1 MMEERENLD
10 VGEKILSVKA
20 LARKVLMEPDA
31 SRGFIVE
38 YVKKGIVA
46 IKKLREIYY
55 GNRDDDSVSTEE
67 KKEIKGLIIKL
78 IRHLSSINFDVAD
91 ERAQRYAQML
101 NHYRFVELA
110 DDKSLIAEFEKARQD
125 YKDHPNDGHA
135 CNRFG
140 WVLHDCLRASYGRL
154 KNVKLTQFF
163 LKEFET
169 WTYSGAPKQR
179 NLTLAVW
186 REQDIEEA
194 KTFLDGIGDAL
205 LYSQQGEWKNAL
217 RAVEI
222 YLKRHPDAENTQAY
236 EIIKDACWHL
246 LREDAAALMS
256 LLNDGVEVFGALEK
270 KSARYSYV
278 LSMATTAITRVLK
291 DSKTVWPNRFK
302 NGGRSSDSDVEKS
315 AAQYIAF
322 VKNWGIG
329 NFIEGDRDD
338 GYKIYRHRLSLV
350 GRVVLALL
358 RCAIKAKVD
367 VASSENWILSFAES
381 ERGLFD
387 RNPDDYLFRMADVLY
402 RQGDLEK
409 SRLYALDLV
418 RENQSEGWRWRVLGR
433 TYPKDARERADCFSR
448 ATSQAR
454 VIENARRV
462 GFLNKLFD
470 PKHRPTEIEADFDDA
485 PFVAEKAMQDGRAEA
500 LLVEGAKQ
508 CDGVVLSCV
517 KDKRDSEKTSMRVW
531 WRSDDGCECTD
542 FVSLNMLGSD
552 IDLSKV
558 GAPIVLFMVKV
569 GEREKVVKVQ
579 SRPQGRC
586 LDIYPYRTG
595 VVVERNDSRH
605 VLNVMYAEGS
615 SCPVNIKKL
624 DDGVAFALG
633 DACLIALLER
643 EGMAPL
649 VLDVKPAL
657 TDMGSLPF
665 VKEFKGVLVREKGRR
680 DAHVG
685 KVVVPSGAYS
695 RDMVYS
701 YVEGVAVAFHD
712 GDGGRRLWRAIT
724 CKTISEDLEV
734 PVVGGLDRKC
744 SRQ

>member
-186 REQDIEEA
+186 REKDIEEA

-433 TYPKDARERADCFSR
+433 TYPKDSQEREDCLSR
-448 ATSQAR
+448 ATSHAR
-454 VIENARRV
+454 NVRTVN
-462 GFLNKLFD
+462 FLNNLFGQE
-470 PKHRPTEIEADFDDA
+470 RQMSESETEFDDESIA
-485 PFVAEKAMQDGRAEA
+485 AAKAMRDARAEA

-517 KDKRDSEKTSMRVW
+517 KDKRDSEKTSLRVW
-531 WRSDDGCECTD
+531 WRSDDGRGCTD
-542 FVSLNMLGSD
+542 FVSLNMFGSE
-552 IDLSKV
+552 IDLSTV
-558 GAPIVLFMVKV
+558 GEPVVLFTVKV
-569 GEREKVVKVQ
+569 GERVKVVKVQ
-579 SRPQGRC
+579 ARLQGRRF
-586 LDIYPYRTG
+586 DIYPYRNG
-595 VVVERNDSRH
+595 IVIGRNDNRH
-605 VLNVMYAEGS
+605 MLNVMYAEGRC
-615 SCPVNIKKL
+615 CPVNIKKL
-624 DDGVAFALG
+624 DDGVSFALG

-643 EGMAPL
+643 EGMTPL
-649 VLDVKPAL
+649 VLDVKPVL
-657 TDMGSLPF
+657 MDEESLPF
-665 VKEFKGVLVREKGRR
+665 VKKFKGVLVREKGSR
-680 DAHVG
+680 DAHIDE
-685 KVVVPSGAYS
+685 VVVPAGAYS
-695 RDMVYS
+695 RDMVDNCVS
-701 YVEGVAVAFHD
+701 GIAVAFCAKD
-712 GDGGRRLWRAIT
+712 VSGRIWRALT
-724 CKTISEDLEV
+724 CKTTSKDLEV
-734 PVVGGLDRKC
+734 PVEGGFGRKG
-744 SRQ
+744 SR